1 MDAIVNIAQQLNE
14 TKRSELSRVLLA
26 LNTTNERSSSSEEI
40 DNFKKP
46 PRANSVPSSLSMC
59 DDSQS

>member
-26 LNTTNERSSSSEEI
+26 LDATDERSSSSEEI

-46 PRANSVPSSLSMC
+46 SRANSVPSCMSSF
-59 DDSQS
+59 DGQ

>member
-46 PRANSVPSSLSMC
+46 SRANSVPASMSTF
-59 DDSQS
+59 DGQS

>member
-46 PRANSVPSSLSMC
+46 SRASSVPSSMSTC
-59 DDSQS
+59 DDGQS